1 MRQDANGVEI
11 KRVGRGDE
19 SLFDHV
25 ADGLFDYEIDPMV
38 LTAYLTEPNHHF
50 IAAMYDG
57 VMIGQCAAVVHR
69 HPDQRAVEL
78 YIDEV
83 AVAPEFQRSGIA
95 QRMLDEAFAL
105 GKSLGCEEAWVG
117 TEPNNLPARGLY
129 ASRRVLAENFVMYVF
144 EL

>member
-1 MRQDANGVEI
+1 MKDDSNGI
-11 KRVGRGDE
+11 AIRRLGPGDE
-19 SLFDHV
+19 AVFDRV
-25 ADGLFDYEIDPMV
+25 ADGVFDYEIESEV
-38 LTAYLTEPNHHF
+38 LAGYLAEPNHHF
-50 IAAMYDG
+50 IAALYDG

-83 AVAPEFQRSGIA
+83 AVAPPFQRSGIA
-95 QRMLDEAFAL
+95 QRMLDAAFAL

-117 TEPNNLPARGLY
+117 TEPGNLPARGLY